1 MPTRPKKHQKSA
13 EKKPLSKEIL
23 LEVARRPRNLIVV
36 GCLGVATVATI
47 VFFQSGADS
56 VVDADVTD
64 EQLDLALGALG
75 MSNSANPG
83 SGGVNPDFNFDDEP
97 EPELPNYGGESG
109 FLDRSTVSSSTPDF
123 GPSFD
128 DDGPGFGRPII
139 IEDPRSEPAIQTA
152 DFSQPE
158 NSPSQVVGA
167 RVTANQAV
175 WLTGSI
181 ETR

>member
-1 MPTRPKKHQKSA
+1 MPTRPKKHQKSSA
-13 EKKPLSKEIL
+13 KASLSKESV
-23 LEVARRPRNLIVV
+23 LEFARRPRNLIVA
-36 GCLGVATVATI
+36 GCLSLAAVVTI
-47 VFFQSGADS
+47 VAFQSGSDS
-56 VVDADVTD
+56 VVDADISD

-83 SGGVNPDFNFDDEP
+83 SGGVNPDFNFDDDP
-97 EPELPNYGGESG
+97 EPELPNYGGEAG
-109 FLDRSTVSSSTPDF
+109 FLDRSTVSSTPDF

-128 DDGPGFGRPII
+128 DDGPGYGRPII
-139 IEDPRSEPAIQTA
+139 ITDPRSEPAIQTA

>member
-1 MPTRPKKHQKSA
+1 MPTRPKKHKKSSA
-13 EKKPLSKEIL
+13 KTSLSKESV
-23 LEVARRPRNLIVV
+23 LEVARRPRNLIVA
-36 GCLGVATVATI
+36 GCLGVAAVVTI
-47 VFFQSGADS
+47 VAFQSGSDS
-56 VVDADVTD
+56 VVDADISD

-83 SGGVNPDFNFDDEP
+83 SGGVNPDFNFDDES
-97 EPELPNYGGESG
+97 ELELPNYGSEAG
-109 FLDRSTVSSSTPDF
+109 FLNRSTVSSGTPDF

-128 DDGPGFGRPII
+128 DDGPTFGHPII
-139 IEDPRSEPAIQTA
+139 VNDPRSELAIQQA
-152 DFSQPE
+152 GYEQAE
-158 NSPSQVVGA
+158 NAPSKVIGA